1 MAHPIVFTDLDG
13 TLLDHETYDHSP
25 AQPALA
31 ALAARDIPVIPV
43 TSKTSDE
50 LRPLMADIGLAG
62 GFIAENG
69 AVISDADGRL
79 DKAADI
85 VDIRAAIDRLPK
97 SLREYALFR

>member
-25 AQPALA
+25 ALPALA

-50 LRPLMADIGLAG
+50 LRPLMADIGLEG

-69 AVISDADGRL
+69 R
-79 DKAADI
+79 
-85 VDIRAAIDRLPK
+85 
-97 SLREYALFR
+97 